1 MKNAEMEN
9 SRIILLNVNVKMGG
23 DGGGWELKGNML
35 MKCSLQGY
43 SNS

>member
-9 SRIILLNVNVKMGG
+9 SRIILLNVNVRMGG
-23 DGGGWELKGNML
+23 DGGWELKGNML